1 MVAETNF
8 CQMCFPSRALCFFFV
23 YLEITRRY
31 TTKQKYV
38 NSALIN
44 APFFLRQKLPILFL
58 HFDDLPQIFH
68 GRESAYW
75 MLHGWWGWIEHVTQ
89 Q

>member
-1 MVAETNF
+1 MFEMVAETNF

-75 MLHGWWGWIEHVTQ
+75 MLHGWWGWI
-89 Q
+89 